1 MLNKKEKARLDKIE
15 QEVYAALALIKT
27 QKIRNDALILKNE
40 LLQDQIQE
48 LRLRLKVQDA
58 TL

>member
-1 MLNKKEKARLDKIE
+1 MLNKREKARLEQIE
-15 QEVYAALALIKT
+15 LHISNALALIKT

-48 LRLRLKVQDA
+48 LRSRLRVQDA
-58 TL
+58 DV